1 MPASSNLHPV
11 WIDRP
16 AALQRMV
23 ADLVNHSLLAVDT
36 ESNSMYVY
44 REQVCLIQFSTPET
58 DYLVDPLA
66 LTDLSSLAPIFVDP
80 QIEKIFH
87 AAEYDLICLKRDFGF
102 EFNHIF
108 DTMIAARILGRSNL
122 GLSAM
127 LQDEFGIELDKRF
140 QRANWGRRPIPAP
153 MLEYARMDTHYLI
166 PLRNRLKAALEEC
179 GRWPIAQEDFRREA
193 AVIPPATENNA
204 NTCWRVASGQ
214 ELSPTQAAV
223 LNALCRYREQQAKKA
238 NLPPFKILSN
248 RVLLQIAL
256 ELPRT
261 PEELATVEGFSQR
274 NLQQHGAGLLAA
286 IRKGLQDPPPH
297 RPHDNRPLND
307 LYYVRLDALR
317 NWRKETGQRLGVP
330 SDVILP
336 RDVLETIARTQPK
349 SMDELAAVMGDLPWR
364 LEHFGKHI
372 LRIVNR

>member
-1 MPASSNLHPV
+1 MLASSDPHPV

-23 ADLVNHSLLAVDT
+23 TDLARHPLLAVDT

-66 LTDLSSLAPIFVDP
+66 LMDLSLLAPIFIDP

-102 EFNHIF
+102 EFNNIF
-108 DTMIAARILGRSNL
+108 DTMIAGRILGRPNL

-127 LQDEFGIELDKRF
+127 LREEFGIELDKRF
-140 QRANWGRRPIPAP
+140 QHANWGRRPIPAP

-166 PLRNRLKAALEEC
+166 PLRNRLKAALEES

-193 AVIPPATENNA
+193 AITPPSAENNA
-204 NTCWRVASGQ
+204 NTCWRVAGSQ

-223 LNALCRYREQQAKKA
+223 LNALCHYREQQAKKA

-248 RVLLQIAL
+248 RALLQIVLA
-256 ELPRT
+256 LPRT
-261 PEELATVEGFSQR
+261 PEELAAVEGLSQR
-274 NLQQHGAGLLAA
+274 NLQQHGHGLLAA
-286 IRKGLQDPPPH
+286 IRKGLQDPPLH
-297 RPHDNRPLND
+297 RPHNNRHFND
-307 LYYVRLDALR
+307 LYYIRLEALR

-336 RDVLETIARTQPK
+336 RDVLETIAQACPK
-349 SMDELAAVMGDLPWR
+349 SFEELAAVMGDLPWR

-372 LRIVNR
+372 LRILNR